1 MKTIISYFLV
11 FGVSSLFASEYNIK
25 LNELYKNE
33 CGSCHMAYQPQF
45 LPKRSW
51 NKMLDELDNHFKT
64 DATLSPEDEQLI
76 RNYLNQNA
84 SDNSRLS
91 GDIKKFARSI
101 SPYDIPLKISEI
113 PKFKKEHDEI
123 NLKWVKQ
130 KEVKSFANCNAC
142 HTDAKEGLYKER
154 NILIPNFGRW
164 DD

>member
-11 FGVSSLFASEYNIK
+11 FTVSSLFASEYNIK
-25 LNELYKNE
+25 QNELYVNE
-33 CGSCHMAYQPQF
+33 CGSCHMAYQAQF

-51 NKMLDELDNHFKT
+51 NKMMDELNNHFDT
-64 DATLSPEDEQLI
+64 DATLALEDEQLI
-76 RNYLNQNA
+76 RKYLNQNA
-84 SDNSRLS
+84 SDNSYLS
-91 GDIKKFARSI
+91 GEIKKFARSV
-101 SPYDIPLKISEI
+101 SLYAIPLKISEL

-123 NLKWVKQ
+123 NPKWVKQ

-142 HTDAKEGLYKER
+142 HLDAKKGLYKER